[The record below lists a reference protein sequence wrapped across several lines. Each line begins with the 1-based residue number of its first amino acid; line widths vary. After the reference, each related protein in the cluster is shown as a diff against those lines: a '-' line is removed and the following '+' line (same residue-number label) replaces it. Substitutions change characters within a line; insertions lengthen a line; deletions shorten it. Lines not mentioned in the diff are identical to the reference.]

1 MVSVEI
7 KQVIGKA
14 GTGKTTY
21 ARRIAKRYAEQK
33 KTIYCLSFTHNS
45 VENMKNRDF
54 PKECNFSTLH
64 SFFRIGYTGDVLGC
78 YKYFD
83 VLIIDEFSLIDA
95 EIFDKCIG
103 SIYRTGNELKI
114 QSCMIYLVGDP
125 LQLGAVNENNTIS
138 YNKIEKF
145 SQRIPYKDI
154 DLNAYIGTLKHLS
167 GLTINSE
174 LVRDLTTRCLT
185 LSKNHR
191 SEEHVMDAVNKVIFK
206 TNIEPIIEN
215 FHSTDEIIKKIFG
228 GCVAIA
234 SSYNILKNIN
244 YRFRS
249 GEDTDI
255 VLYHDWLYRKN
266 EQVYA
271 TINTSCIYNGEIC
284 KILDADTTSVTLDT
298 KQGKNVYTDL
308 YIQEMS
314 GEKLSKKVPIVMPGY
329 LYTFHK
335 CQGLEF
341 DDVAICLDDLFAF
354 PMLYTGMTRAKK
366 NIYFFTMNGILYKY
380 IMDYKKLDTGD
391 EKERKSLLEAIK
403 SMINIGS
410 EEINIIEEIYRNGNG
425 LV

>member
-1 MVSVEI
+1 MVRIEI

-21 ARRIAKRYAEQK
+21 ARRVAKTFVGQG
-33 KTIYCLSFTHNS
+33 KTVYCLSFTHNS

-78 YKYFD
+78 YKFFD

-103 SIYRTGNELKI
+103 SIFRTGNELKI

-125 LQLGAVNENNTIS
+125 LQLGAVNENNSIS

-145 SQRIPYKDI
+145 SQSIPYKDI
-154 DLNAYIGTLKHLS
+154 SLELYIGTLKHLS

-174 LVRDLTTRCLT
+174 LVRNLTTRCLT

-191 SEEHVMDAVNKVIFK
+191 SEEHVMDTVNKVIFE

-215 FHSTDEIIKKIFG
+215 FHSTDDIIKKICN

-244 YRFRS
+244 YRIRS
-249 GEDTDI
+249 CEDTDI
-255 VLYHDWLYRKN
+255 VSYHDWFYRKN

-271 TINTSCIYNGEIC
+271 TINTSCLYNGEIG
-284 KILDADTTSVTLDT
+284 KILDADATSITLDT
-298 KQGKNVYTDL
+298 KHGKNVFTDM

-366 NIYFFTMNGILYKY
+366 NIYFFTMNGILYKH
-380 IMDYKKLDTGD
+380 IMDYKKLAKDNET
-391 EKERKSLLEAIK
+391 ERKPLLEAIK
-403 SMINIGS
+403 SMIHIGS
-410 EEINIIEEIYRNGNG
+410 QEINIIEDIYKNGNG